1 MNFRDYPTDRFLILD
16 GGMGTLLQERGL
28 AVGERP
34 ELWNLS
40 HPDDIRDIHRAY
52 FEAGAN
58 VVYANTFGANVL
70 HFPADELDRVIGAAI
85 RVAREAAALSSGDQP
100 KFVALDV
107 GPTGRL
113 LKPLGDLDFE
123 DAVGV
128 FAETVRAGVR
138 HGADL
143 IVIETMS
150 DSYETKAALLA
161 ARENSD
167 LPVFVTNAYGSDGK
181 LMTGADPEAMVALLE
196 GLGADAVGVNCSEG
210 PEALLPVVER
220 YLACSSVPVILKPN
234 AGLPRVEN
242 GETVYDV
249 SPSEFAAVMRRA
261 ALAGVRV
268 LGGCCGT
275 TPAHIR
281 ALADALSDLS
291 PLPVTQKHLTWVS
304 SGTHAV
310 TFGIRPILIG
320 ERINP
325 TGKKRLKEALRAH
338 DVDYLLGEGIRQQ
351 DAGADVLDVNVGLPE
366 IDECEMLAEAVVA
379 LQAVVDLPLQIDTS
393 DPIAMERALRFYNG
407 RALVNS
413 VNGKEESMRAVFP
426 LVKKYG
432 GLVVALTLDKDGI
445 PDTAEG
451 RVAIARHILEVG
463 AEYGL
468 APEDFLFDTLAMTIS
483 ADTSAALATL
493 GALAAIRRDL
503 GCHTSLGVSNIS
515 FGLPA
520 RDTVNGTFFAM
531 ALANGLSAAILNPLS
546 PAMMGTYRAYLALRD
561 LDPDCADYIAFAT
574 SLPAPAV
581 SSAPAEPTVSGVPK
595 PSSDTLRGAVVC
607 GLRERAAALAKSL
620 LASHA
625 ADEIGSASLDVINR
639 EIVPALDEVG
649 RGFEEKR
656 VYLPQLLMSAEA
668 AGAAFEVI
676 RAASVAS
683 RGETSARMTIVLATV
698 AGDIHD
704 IGKNIV
710 RLLLENYG
718 FRVID
723 LGRDVPPERIVEATV
738 TAHAPLVGLSALM
751 TTTVPAMEATIKA
764 LRASAPWCRVM
775 VGGAVLTPEYAAQIG
790 ADFYSPDAMGSVR
803 YAERV
808 EKEG

>member
-1 MNFRDYPTDRFLILD
+1 MNFRDFPADRFLILD
-16 GGMGTLLQERGL
+16 GGMGTLLQARGL
-28 AVGERP
+28 AAGERP
-34 ELWNLS
+34 ELWNLTRA
-40 HPDDIRDIHRAY
+40 DDIRDVHLAY
-52 FEAGAN
+52 FNAGAN

-70 HFPADELDRVIGAAI
+70 HFPAEELDAIVGAAI
-85 RVAREAAALSSGDQP
+85 RAAREAAALSSGDQP

-123 DAVGV
+123 DAVRV

-143 IVIETMS
+143 VVIETMS

-161 ARENSD
+161 ARENCD
-167 LPVFVTNAYGSDGK
+167 LPVFVTNAFGGDGK
-181 LMTGADPEAMVALLE
+181 LMTGADPEAMTALLE
-196 GLGADAVGVNCSEG
+196 GLGADAIGVNCSEG
-210 PEALLPVVER
+210 PEALLPVAER
-220 YLACSSVPVILKPN
+220 YIACASVPVILKPN

-249 SPSEFAAVMRRA
+249 SPAEFAAVMRRA
-261 ALAGVRV
+261 AASGVRV

-291 PLPVTQKHLTWVS
+291 PRPVVKKRRTWVS

-310 TFGIRPILIG
+310 TFGTRPVLIG

-366 IDECEMLAEAVVA
+366 IDEREMLAEAVVA

-393 DPIAMERALRFYNG
+393 DPVAMERALRLYNG

-432 GLVVALTLDKDGI
+432 GLVVALTLDESGI
-445 PDTAEG
+445 PATAEG
-451 RVAIARHILEVG
+451 RVAIARRILEVG

-493 GALAAIRRDL
+493 GALSAIRRDL

-520 RDTVNGTFFAM
+520 RDVVNGSFFAM

-546 PAMMGTYRAYLALRD
+546 PAMMGTFRAFCALSD
-561 LDPDCADYIAFAT
+561 LDPDCSDYIAFAT
-574 SLPAPAV
+574 SLPAQT
-581 SSAPAEPTVSGVPK
+581 SAPSVSAAPSAPTGSK
-595 PSSDTLRGAVVC
+595 PSSDTLYGAVIC
-607 GLRERAAALAKSL
+607 GLRERAAALAKTL
-620 LASHA
+620 LAA
-625 ADEIGSASLDVINR
+625 PDADALDVINR

-676 RAASVAS
+676 RAASVAA
-683 RGETSARMTIVLATV
+683 RGETPARMTVVLATV

-718 FRVID
+718 FRVVD
-723 LGRDVPPERIVEATV
+723 LGRDVPPARVVEATV
-738 TAHAPLVGLSALM
+738 AAHAPLVGLSALM

-764 LRASAPWCRVM
+764 LRRDAPWCRVM
-775 VGGAVLTPEYAAQIG
+775 VGGAVLTEEYAASIG

-808 EKEG
+808 EKEGKG